1 MTPDIVEYDRKTF
14 GKPAFD
20 LIIGTD
26 AVTELGIILD
36 FKEKIITIDEIKLP
50 MQNIKDF
57 PPSSKVALSYQNRLV
72 SNEPRS
78 TELATQRILK
88 IFDAKYDI
96 ANLPE
101 LVKN

>member
-1 MTPDIVEYDRKTF
+1 MTERNL

-26 AVTELGIILD
+26 TMPEIILD

-50 MQNIKDF
+50 MQNIKDLL
-57 PPSSKVALSYQNRLV
+57 SSNKVALSYQNCLV
-72 SNEPRS
+72 SVESRS

-88 IFDAKYDI
+88 ILDAKYEKD
-96 ANLPE
+96 NLPE
-101 LVKN
+101 LVKTNC